1 MRDWGQSQALT
12 HFPSKEWAITFY
24 FKDTVAFA
32 PCQSPCRIYFN
43 MAKFQKVFAGRTE
56 CSRGPHAARGP

>member
-1 MRDWGQSQALT
+1 MR
-12 HFPSKEWAITFY
+12 FPSKEEAITFF

-32 PCQSPCRIYFN
+32 PCQSPCRIYFKVE
-43 MAKFQKVFAGRTE
+43 KFQKVFAGRTE